1 MAATFYFKF
10 LAPVEEALSK
20 LWWEL
25 WESPSGVFFS
35 GRLLPYSDAKKGRI
49 LPVLN

>member
-1 MAATFYFKF
+1 MAAIFYFKV

-25 WESPSGVFFS
+25 WELPSGVFFS
-35 GRLLPYSDAKKGRI
+35 GRLLRYSNAKIRENSAF
-49 LPVLN
+49 LN